1 MEEVTLSIVRFL
13 TDTSYPLHCLLE
25 IPQCSKRTE
34 SFLRAPTLQPPLLQ
48 PTSKEVSDHNLTG
61 KLRALEVSGLPNHGS
76 CLQCTS
82 MPLMPLG
89 RGRLGPP

>member
-1 MEEVTLSIVRFL
+1 MEEVMLSIVRFL
-13 TDTSYPLHCLLE
+13 TDTAHPSHCLLE
-25 IPQCSKRTE
+25 VPQCSKKTE
-34 SFLRAPTLQPPLLQ
+34 SLLRAPALLPPHLE
-48 PTSKEVSDHNLTG
+48 PTSKEVSDHILTG